1 MADAMAE
8 RTSPATL
15 RSQPDYDASPTYL
28 TSALPPREGSRP
40 RTESCLPHAQ
50 MEAESDP
57 RFALEEETSGRS
69 SSGSGLLGVVAA
81 AHDDEGDSDDGDTEL
96 NRQPSQ
102 LSRLEDE
109 IERLHAQKDSL
120 AEQIEAILEIKAG
133 QEDLGTPEPDLRH
146 EGKRAGVDPL
156 LLYVPTQRLSRIC
169 ARPCRC
175 RY

>member
-1 MADAMAE
+1 
-8 RTSPATL
+8 
-15 RSQPDYDASPTYL
+15 
-28 TSALPPREGSRP
+28 
-40 RTESCLPHAQ
+40 

-69 SSGSGLLGVVAA
+69 SSGSGLLGVA
-81 AHDDEGDSDDGDTEL
+81 AHDDDEGDSDDGDTEL

-133 QEDLGTPEPDLRH
+133 QEDIGTPEPDLRH

-156 LLYVPTQRLSRIC
+156 LLY
-169 ARPCRC
+169 A
-175 RY
+175 

>member
-1 MADAMAE
+1 MLQELQAQRALSDVLPWSLSSGSE
-8 RTSPATL
+8 RRWL
-15 RSQPDYDASPTYL
+15 RSL
-28 TSALPPREGSRP
+28 ALRAAP
-40 RTESCLPHAQ
+40 

-69 SSGSGLLGVVAA
+69 SSGSGLLGVAAA

-146 EGKRAGVDPL
+146 EGKRAGTDPL

-175 RY
+175 RF

>member
-1 MADAMAE
+1 MLQELQAQRASSDVLPWSLSSGSE
-8 RTSPATL
+8 RRWL
-15 RSQPDYDASPTYL
+15 RSL
-28 TSALPPREGSRP
+28 ALRAAP
-40 RTESCLPHAQ
+40 

-69 SSGSGLLGVVAA
+69 SSGSGLLGVAA
-81 AHDDEGDSDDGDTEL
+81 TAHDDEGDSDDGDTEL

-146 EGKRAGVDPL
+146 EGKRAGTDPL
-156 LLYVPTQRLSRIC
+156 LLYVHAETFSDLRAPVSLLT
-169 ARPCRC
+169 
-175 RY
+175 

>member
-1 MADAMAE
+1 MLQELQAQ
-8 RTSPATL
+8 R
-15 RSQPDYDASPTYL
+15 ASPDELPRSLSSGSGRRWLRTQRCAL
-28 TSALPPREGSRP
+28 RCRVPSAP
-40 RTESCLPHAQ
+40 AD

-69 SSGSGLLGVVAA
+69 SSGSGLLGVAAA

-109 IERLHAQKDSL
+109 IERLHAQKDL
-120 AEQIEAILEIKAG
+120 ASPRTRG
-133 QEDLGTPEPDLRH
+133 
-146 EGKRAGVDPL
+146 L
-156 LLYVPTQRLSRIC
+156 LLPLRL
-169 ARPCRC
+169 